1 MNTKTLLTAA
11 LSGLILFSTAEVG
24 LAVPPP
30 PPRRPAPVDSLPVA
44 VQRRLAHLGYYH
56 GPIDGAIGPG
66 SRRAIRRYQADH
78 GLPVTGDI
86 DRPLRRSLGV

>member
-1 MNTKTLLTAA
+1 MNIRSLIAPI
-11 LSGLILFSTAEVG
+11 LSGVLLVSTAGVAWAE
-24 LAVPPP
+24 PPP
-30 PPRRPAPVDSLPVA
+30 SHHHHADEASLPVA

-56 GPIDGAIGPG
+56 GAIDGDIGPH
-66 SRRAIRRYQADH
+66 SRRAIRHYQADH

>member
-1 MNTKTLLTAA
+1 MKIPAILASLVFATTL
-11 LSGLILFSTAEVG
+11 ISTTTTSVAE
-24 LAVPPP
+24 PPP
-30 PPRRPAPVDSLPVA
+30 HHRHSDESLPVA

-56 GPIDGAIGPG
+56 GAIDGEIGPH

-86 DRPLRRSLGV
+86 DRPLIHSLKL